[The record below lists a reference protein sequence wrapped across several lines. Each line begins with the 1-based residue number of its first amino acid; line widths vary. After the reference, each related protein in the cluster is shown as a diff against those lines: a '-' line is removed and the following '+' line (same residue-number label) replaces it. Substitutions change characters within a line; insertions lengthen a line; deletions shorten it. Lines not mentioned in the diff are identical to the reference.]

1 MHNGFAAVSDP
12 YQLHRFLEAQ
22 DPVYDRVCAELRA
35 GHKRTHWMWYVFP
48 QLRGLG
54 RSQMAEHFGIGSKE
68 EAAAYLAH
76 PVLGARLRE
85 CTQLVNEVQGRSAT
99 QIFGSPD
106 DLKFRSSMTLFSM
119 VSDDPVFAAAL
130 EKYFGGEPDP
140 LTQATK

>member
-12 YQLHRFLEAQ
+12 DQLHRFLEAQ